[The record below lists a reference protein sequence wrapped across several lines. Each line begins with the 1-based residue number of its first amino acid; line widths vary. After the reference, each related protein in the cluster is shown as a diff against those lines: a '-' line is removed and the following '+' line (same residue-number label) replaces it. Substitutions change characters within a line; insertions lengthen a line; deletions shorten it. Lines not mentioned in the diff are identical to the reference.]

1 MPKKAKLLP
10 VILIILALAAAG
22 VAGATWFAVSPP
34 KHSQNEVRLVIPKGS
49 SLRRISN
56 LLKDNNLIRYPLAFE
71 VYGRIA
77 LNNKQLDAGSYVIP
91 TSSSFASIL
100 NLLQQ
105 GSDDIWITI
114 PEGLRAEEIGEI
126 LASNLPEFDLSSPEF
141 SAECLA
147 HNGKLFP
154 ETYLWPREYTTAQAC
169 LALRRE
175 FEKRYPN
182 ITNDQLV
189 LASLVE
195 REAAGNDDR
204 ALIAGVIQHRLSI
217 GMALQIDATLQYAKG
232 KNQNGEW
239 WSPPLSADKD
249 LPSPFNT
256 YLNTGLPPRPIA
268 NPGEKAIAAALAPT
282 ETDYLYYLH
291 DNQGNV
297 HFAKTYEQHLIN
309 IQKYLN

>member
-1 MPKKAKLLP
+1 MPKKIKLIP
-10 VILIILALAAAG
+10 AIFIILALAVVGFAG
-22 VAGATWFAVSPP
+22 VAWFAVSPP
-34 KHSQNEVRLVIPKGS
+34 KHTESEVRLVILKGS

-56 LLKDNNLIRYPLAFE
+56 LLKDDNLIRYPLAFE
-71 VYGRIA
+71 IYGRLA

-91 TSSSFASIL
+91 TGSSFSSIL

-114 PEGLRAEEIGEI
+114 PEGLRAEEIGDLLEK
-126 LASNLPEFDLSSPEF
+126 SLPEFDANSPDF

-154 ETYLWPREYTTAQAC
+154 ETYLWPREYTTTQAC

-189 LASLVE
+189 LASLIE

-204 ALIAGVIQHRLSI
+204 SLIAGVIQHRLTI
-217 GMALQIDATLQYAKG
+217 GMALQIDATLQYTKG
-232 KNQNGEW
+232 KNQKGEW
-239 WSPPLSADKD
+239 WSPPLSSDKE
-249 LPSPFNT
+249 LPSPYNT

-268 NPGEKAIAAALAPT
+268 NPGAKAIAAALSPT
-282 ETDYLYYLH
+282 ETEFLYYLH

-297 HFAKTYEQHLIN
+297 HFAKTYEQHLAN
-309 IQKYLN
+309 IAKYLD